1 MLFTTE
7 ILSFYKTVAA
17 ICHLGFV
24 GGVMGPHKGP
34 FVMCTLETDQKR
46 VLHFSAENEKS
57 ENEANAENGSL
68 F

>member
-1 MLFTTE
+1 
-7 ILSFYKTVAA
+7 VAA